1 LNSRNVRSS
10 ALPRHACVQEA
21 PLDGWQLQPLSL
33 VEMQFKG
40 IGALAPDEGP
50 EPTFSEYLPGNANYW
65 SADAPVALRHFS

>member
-1 LNSRNVRSS
+1 
-10 ALPRHACVQEA
+10 
-21 PLDGWQLQPLSL
+21 
-33 VEMQFKG
+33 MQFKG